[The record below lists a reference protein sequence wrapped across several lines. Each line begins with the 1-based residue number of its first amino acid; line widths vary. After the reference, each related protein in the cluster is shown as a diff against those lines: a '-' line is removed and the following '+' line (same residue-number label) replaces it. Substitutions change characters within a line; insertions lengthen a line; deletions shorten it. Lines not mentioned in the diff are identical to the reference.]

1 MISLDIHRYD
11 TIKEHYFDK
20 VYASLGRMN
29 YAKYHVSNDNLF
41 VRELVYT
48 LYKTDLIRSL
58 VDPTNDSVNLLSCRA
73 KDVDG
78 FK

>member
-11 TIKEHYFDK
+11 TIKEQYFDK

-29 YAKYHVSNDNLF
+29 YVKYHVSNDNLF

-48 LYKTDLIRSL
+48 LYNTDLIKCL
-58 VDPTNDSVNLLSCRA
+58 VDKANYSFILLSC
-73 KDVDG
+73 
-78 FK
+78 